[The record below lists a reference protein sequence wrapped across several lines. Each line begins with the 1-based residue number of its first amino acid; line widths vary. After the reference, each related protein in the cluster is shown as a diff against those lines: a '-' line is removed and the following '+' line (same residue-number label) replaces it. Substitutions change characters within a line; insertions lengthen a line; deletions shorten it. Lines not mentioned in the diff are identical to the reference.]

1 MSSKKE
7 KEKKEESEAESSKS
21 AVDVKEKTKCDKMN
35 EDVEYDTK
43 IRYQCTYCL
52 SRFTWKK
59 NLCDHLITNSKH
71 WALLNM

>member
-1 MSSKKE
+1 MDYGENQISMSSKKE

-52 SRFTWKK
+52 SRFTCKK
-59 NLCDHLITNSKH
+59 ICMIT
-71 WALLNM
+71 